1 VVNAQFDYVMAP
13 VSIIVGLA
21 LAHIL
26 AALGVAVNRLRGHG
40 KPIRLE
46 AVYLLWV
53 AYVLLWIVSFWWWEY
68 KFLELRTTW
77 TFGLYLFV
85 LMYSLL
91 LFFMA
96 VVLVPRGMKDL
107 DDSYAF
113 FMEGRRWFFAVV
125 LVTAAVDFCDA
136 LLKGVDWALTPS
148 YLVFLGVFVVAV
160 IVAMRTERRRVQL
173 GIAGL
178 IFFSQV
184 IYSWATLFVLGN
196 W

>member
-1 VVNAQFDYVMAP
+1 MAP

-26 AALGVAVNRLRGHG
+26 AALGVGVNRLRGHG

-53 AYVLLWIVSFWWWEY
+53 AYVFLWIVSFWWWEF
-68 KFLELRTTW
+68 KFHELGTVW

-85 LMYSLL
+85 LLYSML

-107 DDSYAF
+107 DDSYVF
-113 FMEGRRWFFAVV
+113 FMAGRRWFFGILLVAAVV
-125 LVTAAVDFCDA
+125 DFADA
-136 LLKGVDWALTPS
+136 LLKGLDWALQPS
-148 YLVFLGVFVVAV
+148 YLIFLVLYVTAFV
-160 IVAMRTERRRVQL
+160 IGMRAESRRVQL
-173 GIAGL
+173 VVAAFV
-178 IFFSQV
+178 FFYQV
-184 IYSWATLFVLGN
+184 AYSWATLFVLGK